1 LSALSIES
9 IEPAMYTRSALA
21 SFVLLIAFLAGPA
34 AAQFNELAK
43 KIPVSANAV
52 AFVNVEKLMD
62 SPVAKQLGW
71 AKNRDKAFATGVSF
85 LPPDSRHAVLAMELD
100 LNTWVTMWE
109 AAILELDHNP
119 DPKKVAEM
127 SGGAIDTIEGLTV
140 VDLPS
145 DAYLVRFAADTGA
158 FMAPANRQSVSR
170 WLKQVKTKDDL
181 NVSGYIFEAYKF
193 ANDRGTP
200 VVMALDLE
208 NAFPETAVLARLL
221 QPQSQDFLKKY
232 NLDAARVANTVA
244 GVRGITFGITFGDK
258 PFGKVKID
266 FQDEVTMTPE
276 IAKVA
281 MIHVFST
288 HGVLLDEFLDWKPEV
303 SGKSISLEG
312 FVTPSGMRRVSSLF
326 NRPPSLKM
334 PASAGDVVPKTKEEK
349 IKEASVN
356 YFHQVEDQLKDLKLT
371 KQGAQVSTMGSYGV
385 WMSKYANKI
394 DQLSVLNVDPELVSF
409 GAYVSD
415 SLRGGYNAIRSG
427 AAKSRIREVNTPM
440 QYDYYTQTNTYGYT
454 YRDSWWGGGGGPVGD
469 TSTYAVPDQ
478 QAYAH
483 ARAAVRTEERIASG
497 NQARD
502 SVQGIEK
509 ATGDIRRAMTQKYG
523 VDF

>member
-1 LSALSIES
+1 MKACVSSVLTLCL
-9 IEPAMYTRSALA
+9 LA
-21 SFVLLIAFLAGPA
+21 ISSGTAS
-34 AAQFNELAK
+34 AQFQELAK
-43 KIPVSANAV
+43 KIPSSANVV
-52 AFVNVEKLMD
+52 AFINVDKLMD
-62 SPVAKQLGW
+62 SPVAKAQAW
-71 AKNRDKAFATGVSF
+71 AEKRDKAFASGVSF
-85 LPPDSRHAVLAMELD
+85 LPPDAKHAVLAMEVD
-100 LNTWVTMWE
+100 LQTWMTMSE

-119 DPKKVAEM
+119 DVKQVAEM
-127 SGGAIDTIEGLTV
+127 SGGAVDSIEGLSV

-145 DAYLVRFAADTGA
+145 DAYLIRFDAETGA
-158 FMAPANRQSVSR
+158 FMAPANRQSVAR
-170 WLKQVKTKDDL
+170 WLKQVKAKNDL
-181 NVSGYIFEAYKF
+181 NVSGYLFEAYKF

-200 VVMALDLE
+200 VVMAIDLE
-208 NAFPETAVLARLL
+208 NAFPVDLVRARLL
-221 QPQSQDFLKKY
+221 DSNDFLKQH
-232 NLDAARVANTVA
+232 NLDVNLLANTIS

-266 FQDEVTMTPE
+266 FQNDVAMTPDV
-276 IAKVA
+276 AKAA
-281 MIHVFST
+281 MIYVFSK
-288 HGVLLDEFLDWKPEV
+288 HGVLLDEFVDWKPDV

-312 FVTPSGMRRVSSLF
+312 FVTPSGMKRVGSLF

-334 PASAGDVVPKTKEEK
+334 PESAGDIRPKTKEELA
-349 IKEASVN
+349 KEASLR

-371 KQGAQVSTMGSYGV
+371 KQGASVSTMGSYGV

-394 DQLSVLNVDPELVSF
+394 DQLSVLNVDPELVQF

-427 AAKSRIREVNTPM
+427 AAKSRIREVNTQM
-440 QYDYYTQTNTYGYT
+440 QYNYYTVTNTYGYT
-454 YRDSWWGGGGGPVGD
+454 YRDSFWGGGGGPVGD
-469 TSTYAVPDQ
+469 STTYAVPDQ

-483 ARAAVRTEERIASG
+483 ERARARTEERIASG